1 MVFVNVF
8 FPGKGSSISLLSERT
23 EDWEQ
28 MLRRVFQCAEEA
40 PSGGATARPR
50 LLQVL

>member
-1 MVFVNVF
+1 MVFANVF
-8 FPGKGSSISLLSERT
+8 FPGEGSSVSLLSERP

-28 MLRRVFQCAEEA
+28 MMCRVFPCAEEA

>member
-1 MVFVNVF
+1 MVFVIVS
-8 FPGKGSSISLLSERT
+8 FPGEGSSTSLLSERT

-28 MLRRVFQCAEEA
+28 MICRVFQCAEEA
-40 PSGGATARPR
+40 PSGGATARPQ

>member
-1 MVFVNVF
+1 MVFVNVL
-8 FPGKGSSISLLSERT
+8 FPSEGSSMLSERT

-28 MLRRVFQCAEEA
+28 MLCRVFQCAEEA